1 MVIRLP
7 CGNGNAT
14 RRSCV
19 DGGDKWLSFEPLAD
33 SIGQKL
39 TTYGGRSG
47 HTIAETAMVRSF
59 GVRCSVIGDNG
70 QKIARSLKNYLGDN
84 LGY

>member
-1 MVIRLP
+1 MAIRLP

-19 DGGDKWLSFEPLAD
+19 DRGDQWLSFEPLVAP
-33 SIGQKL
+33 IGQKL

-59 GVRCSVIGDNG
+59 GVR
-70 QKIARSLKNYLGDN
+70 
-84 LGY
+84 

>member
-47 HTIAETAMVRSF
+47 HTIAKTAMVRSF
-59 GVRCSVIGDNG
+59 GVRCSVIGD
-70 QKIARSLKNYLGDN
+70 R
-84 LGY
+84 

>member
-1 MVIRLP
+1 MAIRLP

-14 RRSCV
+14 RRSFV

-59 GVRCSVIGDNG
+59 GVRCSVTTD
-70 QKIARSLKNYLGDN
+70 KRARSV
-84 LGY
+84 

>member
-7 CGNGNAT
+7 CGDDNAT

-19 DGGDKWLSFEPLAD
+19 DRRDQWLSFEPLVAP
-33 SIGQKL
+33 IGQKL

-59 GVRCSVIGDNG
+59 GVR
-70 QKIARSLKNYLGDN
+70 
-84 LGY
+84 